1 MYYVIVLHDYLL
13 LHDLTV
19 FRINQDEFFEP
30 ISIILLFILL
40 SPFSSDIFLLLHD

>member
-19 FRINQDEFFEP
+19 FRINQDEFFE
-30 ISIILLFILL
+30 SVSLLFYYLYYYL
-40 SPFSSDIFLLLHD
+40 SVFFRYFFIAA